1 MNKYTY
7 LIISFTAFFLG
18 LITIAFQQQWII
30 LRLPTRAAAA
40 HTLVPGNTTKKKPV
54 IIIGWH
60 ANKWTREPKDL
71 LWPTDKSEQI
81 KQLVYGWLEL
91 AHNEQFGGKQISLQ
105 SIIIC
110 QNGLDAYISFDQ
122 APLEKE
128 WSIYR
133 KWHHLESMIKTL
145 KENGISLRSI
155 TWLVNH
161 QPLIDPHL
169 DFSQAWPFEGFL
181 DSDVRSS

>member
-1 MNKYTY
+1 MNKYHY
-7 LIISFTAFFLG
+7 FIISLTAFFLG

-30 LRLPTRAAAA
+30 LRLPTKITPSNRP
-40 HTLVPGNTTKKKPV
+40 LVENMTKKKAV
-54 IIIGWH
+54 TIIGWQMD
-60 ANKWTREPKDL
+60 KWTREPKEL
-71 LWPTDKSEQI
+71 LWLSDKSEQI
-81 KQLVYGWLEL
+81 KQLVYAWLEF
-91 AHNEQFGGKQISLQ
+91 AHNEQVGGKQISLQ
-105 SIIIC
+105 SIILG

-133 KWHHLESMIKTL
+133 KWHHLESLIKTL
-145 KENGISLRSI
+145 KENGIALRSI

-181 DSDVRSS
+181 DSDVR